1 MGAGPWTQDTALL
14 LAALGCTDRESWGG
28 GGGPPPLLTASP
40 ESTRSTGGLQGCLHV
55 RLALLKQET

>member
-28 GGGPPPLLTASP
+28 GGDHHPCSQPLPSRRGA
-40 ESTRSTGGLQGCLHV
+40 
-55 RLALLKQET
+55 QEVCKDVYMLDWPC

>member
-28 GGGPPPLLTASP
+28 VGTTTPAHSLSRVDEEHRRFARMFT
-40 ESTRSTGGLQGCLHV
+40 C
-55 RLALLKQET
+55 